1 MLGDLDL
8 RVKEDAKY
16 VRTRHKLLKLIEI
29 IKLTM
34 NPFPRDIEKSFLF
47 NTISGKRT
55 KDVVVSFLLN
65 VECTGRE
72 ARDKLIGECME
83 DTTKL

>member
-1 MLGDLDL
+1 
-8 RVKEDAKY
+8 
-16 VRTRHKLLKLIEI
+16 
-29 IKLTM
+29 M

-65 VECTGRE
+65 VECTGQE

-83 DTTKL
+83 DTTRL

>member
-1 MLGDLDL
+1 
-8 RVKEDAKY
+8 
-16 VRTRHKLLKLIEI
+16 
-29 IKLTM
+29 M

-83 DTTKL
+83 DTTRL